1 MLLIGKVGIV
11 KDEETMK
18 KSLLR
23 LSALAIS
30 TFLSGQS
37 QAEISYDDDINGAV
51 KVNYVAAPAD
61 YEEMNALNRRYDK
74 QIWKLKNNDDIRK
87 SVTTSCKINQNADL
101 DMIDVEAVKSTS
113 YRVRSL
119 PEKILAASVEYSLKA
134 AAYCVGQFYGT
145 ALTSEFA
152 EKTSRKAMDF
162 LFGEV
167 PYWSFANLN
176 RWTAAKDIG
185 VKAAPHG
192 ANILTRGLNYFVDK
206 ITSR

>member
-1 MLLIGKVGIV
+1 
-11 KDEETMK
+11 MK
-18 KSLLR
+18 KSLLG
-23 LSALAIS
+23 LSIVAFSAV
-30 TFLSGQS
+30 FSGQS
-37 QAEISYDDDINGAV
+37 GAMISYEDETDGSV

-61 YEEMNALNRRYDK
+61 YEEMNTLNRRYDK
-74 QIWKLKNNDDIRK
+74 QIWKLKSNDDLRK
-87 SVTTSCKINQNADL
+87 SVTVGYKLNQNEDL

-119 PEKILAASVEYSLKA
+119 PEKILGASLEYSLKT

-167 PYWSFANLN
+167 PYWSFSNLN

-185 VKAAPHG
+185 IKAAPHG
-192 ANILTRGLNYFVDK
+192 ANMLTRGLNYFVDK
-206 ITSR
+206 ITGR